1 MQTKMAKKC
10 CFIQVLC
17 VCVCVHKNSATTN
30 LPRGSTKIKKKN
42 FRYYFLSLFS
52 FYYYQFRYRFV
63 ELYYRRVECVRKGR
77 IIPAKTQ
84 TVVIFLP
91 DVRSCLPTR
100 VEWDELAI
108 KYKRRLDFELKKQ
121 SNGGSDD
128 SESNKKDS
136 SKADDSSINCS
147 NSIEEIAENDTN
159 DANGNQD
166 DNKNQ
171 CTTDSVG
178 EDSATTASASASAI
192 EKALHYNLY

>member
-1 MQTKMAKKC
+1 M
-10 CFIQVLC
+10 
-17 VCVCVHKNSATTN
+17 
-30 LPRGSTKIKKKN
+30 
-42 FRYYFLSLFS
+42 
-52 FYYYQFRYRFV
+52 

-108 KYKRRLDFELKKQ
+108 KYKQRLDFELKKQ

-128 SESNKKDS
+128 SESMKKDS
-136 SKADDSSINCS
+136 SKADDSINCS
-147 NSIEEIAENDTN
+147 NSNEENAENDTN
-159 DANGNQD
+159 DANTNQD

-178 EDSATTASASASAI
+178 EDSATTASVI